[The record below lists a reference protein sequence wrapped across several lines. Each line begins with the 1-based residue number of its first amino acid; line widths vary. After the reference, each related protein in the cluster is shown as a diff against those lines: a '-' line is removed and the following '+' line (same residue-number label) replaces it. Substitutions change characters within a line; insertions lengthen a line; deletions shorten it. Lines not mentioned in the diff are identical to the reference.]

1 MAICGASKVLG
12 SKSHAVLMKRMMER
26 RKREE
31 MMMVLFSL
39 DYKCQ
44 RKQQMGKPDEGQYI
58 SSGVMSERGQRSSYD
73 QIIKV

>member
-12 SKSHAVLMKRMMER
+12 SKSHAMLMKWMMKR

-31 MMMVLFSL
+31 TMMVLFSL

-44 RKQQMGKPDEGQYI
+44 RKQQMEKPDEGQDM
-58 SSGVMSERGQRSSYD
+58 SPRVMSDRGQGSSYD